1 MPADGRDS
9 VDLEAWARAQDGR
22 DRLARTLGIELLE
35 ITAERVRVAMT
46 VTEAMLNAHGM
57 CHGGVIFSLA
67 DCGFYYACNSGGV
80 ASVAAGCD
88 INYVRPARLGERL
101 EAVVRER
108 SRRRRSGLYDAEIR
122 NADGQLVAVMSGRA
136 MAAAAGS

>member
-1 MPADGRDS
+1 
-9 VDLEAWARAQDGR
+9 
-22 DRLARTLGIELLE
+22 
-35 ITAERVRVAMT
+35 MT

-101 EAVVRER
+101 EAIVRER
-108 SRRRRSGLYDAEIR
+108 SSP
-122 NADGQLVAVMSGRA
+122 S
-136 MAAAAGS
+136 